1 MSRPDSVPSPT
12 AGPGG
17 IPPGHRDD
25 LEFLTGRE
33 WAPDSFLRPDVQ
45 AFLARRSGDVPALP
59 ADAVVAGGTI
69 ETEESDA
76 PVVALVHALLEGA
89 VRRRASDV
97 HFEPLARRFRVRYRI
112 DGALVEAGDP
122 PHRLQSAIL
131 SRLKIMAGLSLA
143 ERRSA
148 QDGRCRVDLATGP
161 IDVRVSALPTVHGE
175 SLALR
180 LLDREE
186 LRSGTAELGLGDED
200 AVRFDRMLARPD
212 GLIVVTGPTGSGKT
226 TTLYSCLKRFNQS
239 GTKVITVEDPV
250 EYQLPGVNQVQVK
263 PAIGLTFA
271 ASLRAMLRQAPNVI
285 MIGEIR
291 DGETAAIALNA
302 GQTGHLVLST
312 LHTNDATGAIT
323 RLLEMGLPPFLV
335 AGSLRGV
342 LSQRLVRRVCP
353 ACARPVKPPA
363 HELTAL
369 GLDPAS
375 PALAGCR
382 QGAGC
387 PECSGTG
394 FRGRLGL
401 FELLEVDAGLREIIH
416 RRAGRAELESRVAAR
431 GHGTIRQDGARKV
444 TRGLTTAG
452 EVVSILGSGEFCPP
466 LFPSAVHPRSEYEL

>member
-285 MIGEIR
+285 MI
-291 DGETAAIALNA
+291 A
-302 GQTGHLVLST
+302 S
-312 LHTNDATGAIT
+312 
-323 RLLEMGLPPFLV
+323 
-335 AGSLRGV
+335 AGSKLPFSAKRLR
-342 LSQRLVRRVCP
+342 R
-353 ACARPVKPPA
+353 
-363 HELTAL
+363 
-369 GLDPAS
+369 
-375 PALAGCR
+375 
-382 QGAGC
+382 
-387 PECSGTG
+387 
-394 FRGRLGL
+394 
-401 FELLEVDAGLREIIH
+401 
-416 RRAGRAELESRVAAR
+416 
-431 GHGTIRQDGARKV
+431 
-444 TRGLTTAG
+444 
-452 EVVSILGSGEFCPP
+452 
-466 LFPSAVHPRSEYEL
+466 